1 MKKQRKKRA
10 DDLLKLLGQ
19 AHDQI
24 VQSVRSGNLA
34 EAGEILEDCQNAAIS
49 IGTAIDEEEG
59 EGTDT
64 VRLLEEYCELV
75 YQLHEAVF
83 QEKAI
88 SAEDVRAALDKRFK
102 NIGNAYD
109 RDVPLQKEVVFLPY
123 KASMW
128 DSLESVWETYRKD
141 ARWNAVVVPI
151 PYFDKN
157 PDGTLK
163 EFHYEGD
170 QFPEYVPIV
179 SYHNYNLQEIHPDR
193 IYIHNP
199 YDDCNIVTTVHP
211 DYYAS
216 RIKKYTDKLI
226 YIPYF
231 VLTEYDPNNP
241 ASVASMAHFAQVPG
255 VVHADEVIVQS
266 ENMKKC
272 YVEALVRLTG
282 EKTRTYW
289 EGKIKG
295 TGSPKLQKAAR
306 IREQA
311 YDYPEDW
318 LRKIMKKDGRKKR
331 VIFYNTSLTAFLR
344 DGDAMIDK
352 IQDVVNVFRGYREET
367 VLLWRPHP
375 LLEATIRAMRPA
387 LWGRYRSFVEDF
399 LEEEI
404 GIFDDSADLYRAI
417 SVSDAYYGDQSSVV
431 QLFTTAGI
439 PAMIQNV
446 DIREQRQAKW

>member
-141 ARWNAVVVPI
+141 ARW
-151 PYFDKN
+151 
-157 PDGTLK
+157 L
-163 EFHYEGD
+163 
-170 QFPEYVPIV
+170 
-179 SYHNYNLQEIHPDR
+179 SLIH
-193 IYIHNP
+193 I
-199 YDDCNIVTTVHP
+199 
-211 DYYAS
+211 
-216 RIKKYTDKLI
+216 
-226 YIPYF
+226 
-231 VLTEYDPNNP
+231 
-241 ASVASMAHFAQVPG
+241 
-255 VVHADEVIVQS
+255 
-266 ENMKKC
+266 
-272 YVEALVRLTG
+272 
-282 EKTRTYW
+282 
-289 EGKIKG
+289 
-295 TGSPKLQKAAR
+295 
-306 IREQA
+306 
-311 YDYPEDW
+311 
-318 LRKIMKKDGRKKR
+318 
-331 VIFYNTSLTAFLR
+331 
-344 DGDAMIDK
+344 
-352 IQDVVNVFRGYREET
+352 
-367 VLLWRPHP
+367 
-375 LLEATIRAMRPA
+375 
-387 LWGRYRSFVEDF
+387 
-399 LEEEI
+399 
-404 GIFDDSADLYRAI
+404 
-417 SVSDAYYGDQSSVV
+417 
-431 QLFTTAGI
+431 
-439 PAMIQNV
+439 
-446 DIREQRQAKW
+446 